1 MQGLMMD
8 IPLLITSIMRHADRN
23 HGGREIVSVTGDNP
37 LHRYTF
43 NDCFAR
49 TRKLANALRR
59 LGASADARIATLA
72 WNDYRHMELY
82 FGISCSGRICHTINP
97 RLFEEQLVYIIN
109 HAEDEYI
116 FVDVMFVPLLEK
128 IVGDCPLVKGYVVMT
143 DREHMPAT
151 SLPGA
156 MCYEELIADEPDT
169 YEWPLLDENTAAGLC
184 YTSGTTGHPKGALY
198 SHRSTVLH
206 TYGQALV
213 DTMGLSALDCVLP
226 IVPMFHVGAW
236 GFPFAGA
243 MVGTKFVMP
252 GPKLSDPK
260 LLVDLINNEGVT
272 VSAGVPTVWLPVLK
286 YLKESGRNLH
296 PLRKTAIGG
305 SACPLSMMEDFRDNY
320 GVQVIHAWGMTETS
334 PLGTANNH
342 TVDTAKLEGDALQH
356 HLQSAGRAV
365 PGVELK
371 IADDDGNEL
380 PWDGVA
386 FGALK
391 IRGPWVC
398 ADYYKLDQANDA
410 HAEAGWFNT
419 GDVATI
425 DPHGFMRITD
435 RTKDVIK
442 SGGEWISSIDLE
454 NVAIG
459 HPAVAEAAVIGIAHP
474 KWQERP
480 LLVVVP
486 AEGEAVDTQELIRY
500 FDGKIAKWWTPD
512 DVAIV
517 DELPHTA
524 TGKISKL
531 KLRER
536 FADYTFPDSANP

>member
-8 IPLLITSIMRHADRN
+8 VPLLITAIMNHADRN
-23 HGGREIVSVTGDNP
+23 HAGQEVVSVTVDNP

-43 NDCFAR
+43 KDCFAR
-49 TRKLANALRR
+49 ARKLANVFER
-59 LGASADARIATLA
+59 LGAGEDARIATLA

-82 FGISCSGRICHTINP
+82 FSISCSGRVCHTINP
-97 RLFEEQLVYIIN
+97 RLFAEQLIYIIN

-116 FVDVMFVPLLEK
+116 FVDLMFVELLEQIASK
-128 IVGDCPLVKGYVVMT
+128 CPHVKGYVVMT
-143 DREHMPAT
+143 DAEHMPDT
-151 SLPGA
+151 SLPNA
-156 MCYEELIADEPDT
+156 MCYESLVEVENDS
-169 YEWPLLDENTAAGLC
+169 YKWPALDENTAAGLC

-213 DTMGLSALDCVLP
+213 DTMGISAMDCVLP

-252 GPKLSDPK
+252 GSKLSDPK
-260 LLVDLINNEGVT
+260 TLVDLINTEGVT
-272 VSAGVPTVWLPVLK
+272 ISAGVPTVWLPVLK
-286 YLKESGRNLH
+286 YVKENGRNLK

-305 SACPLSMMEDFRDNY
+305 SACPLSMMEEFRDLY
-320 GVQVIHAWGMTETS
+320 DVQVVHAWGMTETS

-342 TVDTAKLEGDALQH
+342 KPATAVLEGEALEK

-365 PGVELK
+365 PGVQLK
-371 IADDDGNEL
+371 IVDDDGNEL

-391 IRGPWVC
+391 IRGPWVS
-398 ADYYKLDQANDA
+398 AAYFNVDQPSDA
-410 HAEAGWFNT
+410 HAEPGWFDT

-425 DPHGFMRITD
+425 DAEGFIRITD

-454 NVAIG
+454 NVAMG
-459 HPAVAEAAVIGIAHP
+459 HAAVAEAAVIGIQHP

-480 LLVVVP
+480 LLVVVK
-486 AEGEAVDTQELIRY
+486 AENASVDARELLDY
-500 FDGKIAKWWTPD
+500 FDGKVAKWWIPD
-512 DVAIV
+512 DVAFV
-517 DELPHTA
+517 DEIPHTA

-531 KLRER
+531 SLRKSL
-536 FADYTFPDSANP
+536 ADYRFPAYAET

>member
-8 IPLLITSIMRHADRN
+8 IPLLISSIMRHADRN

-49 TRKLANALRR
+49 TRRLANALER
-59 LGASADARIATLA
+59 LGAGADARIATLA

-82 FGISCSGRICHTINP
+82 FGVSCSGRVCHTINP

-109 HAEDEYI
+109 HAEDEFI
-116 FVDVMFVPLLEK
+116 FVDVMFVGLLEK
-128 IVGDCPLVKGYVVMT
+128 IADQCPGVKGFVVMT
-143 DREHMPAT
+143 DAANMPDT
-151 SLPGA
+151 SLPRVL
-156 MCYEELIADEPDT
+156 CYEELLAQET
-169 YEWPLLDENTAAGLC
+169 ELYTWPELDENTAAGLC

-213 DTMGLSALDCVLP
+213 DTMGISALDCVLP

-252 GPKLSDPK
+252 GPKLSDPE

-286 YLKESGRNLH
+286 YLKESGRNLK

-305 SACPLSMMEDFRDNY
+305 SACPLSMMEEFRDTY
-320 GVQVIHAWGMTETS
+320 DVKVVHAWGMTETS

-342 TVDTAKLEGDALQH
+342 TVDTAKLEGEELQF

-371 IADDDGNEL
+371 ITDDDGNEL

-398 ADYYKLDQANDA
+398 ADYYKPDKPSDA
-410 HAEAGWFNT
+410 HAESGWFDT

-425 DPHGFMRITD
+425 DAHGFMRITD

-454 NVAIG
+454 NVAVG

-480 LLVVVP
+480 LLVVVQ
-486 AEGEAVDTQELIRY
+486 AEGASVEARELIDY
-500 FDGKIAKWWTPD
+500 FEGKIAKWWTPD
-512 DVAIV
+512 DVAFV
-517 DELPHTA
+517 EELPHTA

-536 FADYTFPDSANP
+536 FVDYTFSEAAS

>member
-43 NDCFAR
+43 SDCFAR
-49 TRKLANALRR
+49 TRKLANALQR
-59 LGASADARIATLA
+59 LGASPDARIATLA

-82 FGISCSGRICHTINP
+82 FGISCSGRVCHTINP

-128 IVGDCPLVKGYVVMT
+128 IVSDCPLVKGYVVMT

-151 SLPGA
+151 SLPDVL
-156 MCYEELIADEPDT
+156 CYEELIADEPDT
-169 YEWPLLDENTAAGLC
+169 YDWPLLDEKTAAGLC

-260 LLVDLINNEGVT
+260 LLVDLINDEGVT

-342 TVDTAKLEGDALQH
+342 TADTVKLEGDALQH

-371 IADDDGNEL
+371 ITDDDGKEL

-398 ADYYKLDQANDA
+398 ADYYKLDQPSDA

-454 NVAIG
+454 NVAMG

-486 AEGEAVDTQELIRY
+486 VEGETVDAQELIRY

-536 FADYTFPDSANP
+536 FVDYKLPESAGT